1 MWYILTLVD
10 NILKV
15 KNLSSETS
23 VYVSVFISEDCK
35 ENYKEV
41 IKPTLVDFEE
51 TFKLP
56 FIDGKYKIKI
66 NRVAENTIIDTVEYI
81 YPYYGLLLKSIIND
95 LEKLLCDC
103 KCKNCDDC
111 SKDEQSILK
120 VFLKSFSYYT
130 LMYKYYPRFY
140 DAIFNCIDCNILE
153 TTNCIIIN
161 EKVLGNFNNETL
173 LYKTLSAFYYSFYY
187 AEYYNANTEEDK
199 LLINNKFKI
208 NRISKCKDL
217 DNTNID
223 CLAKQ
228 IENNMGIFSI
238 QFDRYNQP
246 PSQVGDYNA
255 GTVPNQASFT
265 ITPAMLT
272 SLTTPAYADPE
283 GDAPQAV
290 RIDTL
295 PTNGA
300 ILTYNNNPVTVGQII
315 TIADMAANML
325 KIAGPNQS
333 ALVAS
338 SFRFSIRDI
347 GSMQFTS

>member
-1 MWYILTLVD
+1 MWYKLTIVD

-23 VYVSVFISEDCK
+23 VYISVFISENCK

-41 IKPTLVDFEE
+41 IKSTLVDFEE

-66 NRVAENTIIDTVEYI
+66 DRVVENTIIDTVEYI

-95 LEKLLCDC
+95 LEKLLCNC
-103 KCKNCDDC
+103 KCKDCDDC
-111 SKDEQSILK
+111 VKDEQSILK
-120 VFLKSFSYYT
+120 IFLKSFSYYT

-140 DAIFNCIDCNILE
+140 DAIFNCNDCDILE

-161 EKVLGNFNNETL
+161 EKVLGNFNNEKL
-173 LYKTLSAFYYSFYY
+173 LYKILSAFYYSFYY

-208 NRISKCKDL
+208 NIISKCKDL

-223 CLAKQ
+223 CLTKQ
-228 IENNMGIFSI
+228 IENNMGLFQITFYSYI
-238 QFDRYNQP
+238 NRP
-246 PSQVGDYNA
+246 PTEVGDYSSTA
-255 GTVPNQASFT
+255 GNRATLVLTPTMFT
-265 ITPAMLT
+265 T
-272 SLTTPAYADPE
+272 LTTPVYADPE
-283 GDAPQAV
+283 GDAAQAV
-290 RIDTL
+290 RIDSL
-295 PTNGA
+295 ATNGA
-300 ILTYNNNPVTVGQII
+300 TLMLGSNPVTVGQII
-315 TIADMAANML
+315 TMTTIAGGTL
-325 KIAGPNQS
+325 TLQGPNQDLIAVS
-333 ALVAS
+333 T
-338 SFRFSIRDI
+338 FNFSVRDV